1 MLRLNTREETAVFL
15 KDRIDDFP
23 VVIRN
28 GKVAIVIFDDRAV
41 ITRDTENHI
50 AEPDRHL
57 FGKTARRCIGI

>member
-28 GKVAIVIFDDRAV
+28 GKVAIVIFDDRAG
-41 ITRDTENHI
+41 IARDTEDRI
-50 AEPDRHL
+50 AETDRNVL
-57 FGKTARRCIGI
+57 GKTAGRIIGI